1 MAKVIADQDTVASR
15 QVVGVSPLGGV
26 FKRETRSPCLS
37 LALTLSGPGAP
48 STDLISRAVLYL
60 ELVFELFALARREL
74 YFKRPRRTK
83 YGVLVAVF
91 ELFALARRDLPKL
104 YFKGLT

>member
-26 FKRETRSPCLS
+26 FKRLRRETRSPCLS
-37 LALTLSGPGAP
+37 AAP
-48 STDLISRAVLYL
+48 AHQDSTDLISRA
-60 ELVFELFALARREL
+60 VFELFALARREL